1 MNRIVFDIETLG
13 FPLESFDE
21 TQQEYLM
28 KFATNDEEKAE
39 AIQRLNLS
47 PLTARVI
54 AIGMLNPDSNQ
65 GKVLYDAPATD
76 AWSSEDGMIQFAPM
90 TEQQMLE
97 EFWKTLSHYSQF
109 ITFNGRSFDC
119 PFVMLRSALLGVPA
133 TRNLM
138 PYRYAANEHCDLM
151 EQFTFYSAIRKY
163 NLDFYCKAFHITSP
177 KSMGITGLDL
187 ARLHAEGRHKEI
199 AEYCIGDVKA
209 TAELFH
215 RWHALLAF
223 EK

>member
-13 FPLESFDE
+13 FPLDSFDE
-21 TQQEYLM
+21 KQQEYLM
-28 KFATNDEEKAE
+28 KFARSDEEKIE
-39 AIQRLNLS
+39 AIQKLNLS
-47 PLTARVI
+47 PLTAKVI

-65 GKVLYDAPATD
+65 GKVLYDAPNTE
-76 AWSSEDGMIQFAPM
+76 AWSSEDGMIQFVPGS
-90 TEQQMLE
+90 EREMLE
-97 EFWKTLSHYSQF
+97 EFWKTLAHYAQF

-119 PFVMLRSALLGVPA
+119 PFMMLRSALLGVKA

-138 PYRYAANEHCDLM
+138 PYRYGANEHCDLM

-163 NLDFYCKAFHITSP
+163 NLDFYCKAFNIRSP
-177 KSMGITGLDL
+177 KSGGITGLDL
-187 ARLHAEGRHKEI
+187 GALHAEGRYKEI

-209 TAELFH
+209 TAELYH
-215 RWHALLAF
+215 RWQGLLSF